1 MGSYLFRRLLNYL
14 VLAFLAASATYL
26 LASLAFHPINNW
38 LSRHPTPSA
47 SAIAYQLD
55 LRNENPATPV
65 LVRYGHWLSGVL
77 HGNLGLEIGG
87 GSVNA
92 DMARR
97 IGVSA
102 RLLVIATLIGSVTGV
117 TVGVWGAV
125 RQYRAFDRVTTLGSF
140 VVLATPV
147 FTIAILLQMFAVW
160 FNNTTGT
167 HFLYYINEV
176 GDPTKPF
183 WSAGS
188 LLDRF
193 EHLILPTASLV
204 LVSTSFFSRYQ
215 RSTMLDV
222 MGSDFLRTARAKG
235 LTRTQAIFR
244 HGARTAVIPVMTLL
258 TYNAVLLF
266 TGAVYTETIYG
277 WHGMGEWFIQSIG
290 FSDVNSVAAVGLFTA
305 GLVLIA
311 GVLSEIATVALD
323 PRVRGR

>member
-26 LASLAFHPINNW
+26 LASLSFHPVSNW
-38 LSRHPTPSA
+38 LARHPTPSA
-47 SAIAYQLD
+47 SAIVYQLD

-65 LVRYGHWLSGVL
+65 LVRYGHWLSGVF
-77 HGNLGLEIGG
+77 HGNLGIEIGG
-87 GSVNA
+87 DSVAA
-92 DMARR
+92 DMGRR
-97 IGVSA
+97 IGVTA
-102 RLLVIATLIGSVTGV
+102 RLVVIAIVIGSISGV
-117 TVGVWGAV
+117 VVGIWGAV
-125 RQYRAFDRVTTLGSF
+125 RQYRAFDRVTTFGSF
-140 VVLATPV
+140 VVLSVPV

-167 HFLYYINEV
+167 HVLYYINEV
-176 GDPTKPF
+176 GNPTASF
-183 WSAGS
+183 WSWSS

-204 LVSTSFFSRYQ
+204 LGATAFFSRYQ

-235 LTRTQAIFR
+235 LTRGQAIFR
-244 HGARTAVIPVMTLL
+244 HGARTAVIPVVTLL

-266 TGAVYTETIYG
+266 TGAIYTETIYG

-323 PRVRGR
+323 PRVRSR